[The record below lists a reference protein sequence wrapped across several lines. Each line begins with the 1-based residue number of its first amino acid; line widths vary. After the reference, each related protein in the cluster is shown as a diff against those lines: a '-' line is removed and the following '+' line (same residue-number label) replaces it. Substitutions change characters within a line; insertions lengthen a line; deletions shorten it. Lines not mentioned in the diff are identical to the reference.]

1 MSTFP
6 ARGRRAA
13 PPTRQPLTEEQRG
26 EVREAFEL
34 FDTDKDGFI
43 DYHELK
49 VALRALGF
57 NLRKPEVL
65 KLLREHDRGDGLMSL
80 ADFEKI
86 SESRTQQL
94 GLPWE
99 RGRSALT
106 PVTEKILS
114 RDPMEE
120 LRRAFSLFDDD
131 HTGKI
136 SLKNLR
142 RVAKELGEHLGDEE
156 L

>member
-1 MSTFP
+1 M
-6 ARGRRAA
+6 
-13 PPTRQPLTEEQRG
+13 
-26 EVREAFEL
+26 REAFEL

-86 SESRTQQL
+86 SELWLWAGRTIVRR
-94 GLPWE
+94 
-99 RGRSALT
+99 RGG
-106 PVTEKILS
+106 VY
-114 RDPMEE
+114 
-120 LRRAFSLFDDD
+120 
-131 HTGKI
+131 
-136 SLKNLR
+136 
-142 RVAKELGEHLGDEE
+142 GEQ
-156 L
+156 